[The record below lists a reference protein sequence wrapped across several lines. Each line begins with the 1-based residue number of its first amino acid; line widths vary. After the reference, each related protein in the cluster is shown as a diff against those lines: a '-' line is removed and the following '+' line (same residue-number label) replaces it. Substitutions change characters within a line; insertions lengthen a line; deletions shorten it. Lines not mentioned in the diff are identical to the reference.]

1 MSGPLTA
8 TMNNALRRVPT
19 WPVWILGFVP
29 AFWLTW
35 LLFTG
40 GLGVDPVAVYER
52 ELGLIALQ
60 FLLASLCVTPILRL
74 TGVNLIRFRR
84 ALGVLGFAYALLHL
98 LVWVVLDKQFF
109 WAEMGKD
116 ILKRPFI
123 TVGMAA
129 FLLLLPLALT
139 STDGA
144 LRRLGASSW
153 RRLHRLA
160 WPAVILGAAH
170 YLLVVKAWPIEP
182 ILYLLAA
189 IGLVGLRLVWL
200 RRRSAAPRART
211 AAT

>member
-144 LRRLGASSW
+144 IRRLGASSW

>member
-1 MSGPLTA
+1 MVAALNRG
-8 TMNNALRRVPT
+8 LRRVPT
-19 WPVWILGFVP
+19 WPVWLAGSLP
-29 AFWLTW
+29 AVWLTW

-40 GLGVDPVAVYER
+40 GLGVDPVATYER
-52 ELGLIALQ
+52 ELGLLALQ

-74 TGVNLIRFRR
+74 TGVNLIRYRR
-84 ALGVLGFAYALLHL
+84 ALGVLGFGYATLHL

-123 TVGMAA
+123 TIGMLA
-129 FLLLLPLALT
+129 FALLLPLALT

-144 LRRLGASSW
+144 IRRMGASAW

-170 YLLVVKAWPIEP
+170 YLLVVKSWPIEP
-182 ILYLLAA
+182 ILYLVAA

-200 RRRSAAPRART
+200 WRARRPRSATGSVTQPG
-211 AAT
+211 